1 MSWDDIEILRRIDGR
16 QLQYGGGALTSANG
30 KDLMDEIAGTMV
42 TEDRL
47 HRGFVRELHNARDA
61 GYLLFTVDKMVGG
74 ALPDC
79 DSKPYF
85 YLQQVRGFALTT
97 AGQDRARGRVVQTG
111 PPDPGE
117 DDGRPISRLVCKQV
131 AESIEHEY
139 RPDQIPLFLEE
150 AGIPLDRLPLPDGVQ
165 DGDVNAVLAAL
176 DQWGSEGRRILRT
189 FLGRWLD
196 NRLHSGPVDEL
207 RVTIIDQL
215 ARQGWFV
222 AEERLVVG
230 EPTAGT
236 RVSSPVLR
244 DARLAAFHPEVLA
257 VAAPYVRSEHYAS
270 AVFESVKAV
279 VNRVKSMTGLDS
291 DGVPLMNQAFSMQNP
306 RLVLGGAGT
315 TTERNLQA
323 GYRELFVGAVQAIR
337 NPSAHEPLG
346 VMEVNEAFE
355 LLGLASLLMRLL
367 DGAAPSS

>member
-16 QLQYGGGALTSANG
+16 QLQYGGGALTSVNG

-74 ALPDC
+74 ALPDY

-97 AGQDRARGRVVQTG
+97 AGQDRARGRVVQTA

-117 DDGRPISRLVCKQV
+117 DDGRAISRLVCKKV
-131 AESIEHEY
+131 AESIENEY

-150 AGIPLDRLPLPDGVQ
+150 AGVPLDRLPLPDVAQG
-165 DGDVNAVLAAL
+165 GDVNAVLAAL

-196 NRLHSGPVDEL
+196 NRLHTGPDDEL

-222 AEERLVVG
+222 TEERLVVG
-230 EPTAGT
+230 EPAAGT
-236 RVSSPVLR
+236 RVSSPGSSGRPAGDLSPRGPGRRCAICTQRALRLCGVRVGEGRRQPSQIHDRSRQRRRALDEPGVLYAEPAACPR
-244 DARLAAFHPEVLA
+244 RCGDNDREEHASRLPGALRRCRA
-257 VAAPYVRSEHYAS
+257 
-270 AVFESVKAV
+270 
-279 VNRVKSMTGLDS
+279 GDS
-291 DGVPLMNQAFSMQNP
+291 
-306 RLVLGGAGT
+306 
-315 TTERNLQA
+315 
-323 GYRELFVGAVQAIR
+323 
-337 NPSAHEPLG
+337 
-346 VMEVNEAFE
+346 
-355 LLGLASLLMRLL
+355 
-367 DGAAPSS
+367 